1 MGSGGLPARAYWL
14 DLFTPKTWAEF
25 LDAGGDVSGFREGRR
40 GLVAKIKPGDY
51 LLCYLTGV
59 SRFVGLLEV
68 TSEPYQDH
76 AKIWSAEDFPL
87 RLHVGRLAVLAP
99 EHGVPI
105 VELFPRLSLYPRRK
119 SDNSWQGLVQGSP
132 TRFGAADGELIT
144 AAILDAEANP
154 IVRPFDP
161 KKLLAKAS
169 PAKISHKPAL
179 PSPPA
184 ARPTDATE
192 YGAAPGGPGLRAPEN
207 AGADLSGGEPA
218 NGDEEGGTALEVNA
232 HTEIE
237 SILLRIGSAMGL
249 ELWIDPADRGKSHDG
264 LRLGDVPGV
273 LDALP
278 LPFSAEVLK
287 TIRRI
292 DVLWLR
298 DQMVVGAF
306 EVKSTTSVYS
316 GLLRMADLVA
326 MNPNLTIP
334 MFIVAPSSRRERV
347 RQEIVR
353 PTFSKLFHPPM
364 AKRCRYVPFDRLRE
378 RFALLEQANLLGAI
392 PPDAFLT
399 SVSETVDQMVTVN

>member
-1 MGSGGLPARAYWL
+1 MADRAYWL
-14 DLFTPKTWAEF
+14 DLFTYKTWTEF
-25 LDAGGDVSGFREGRR
+25 LEAGGDVSGFRLGRQVY
-40 GLVAKIKPGDY
+40 VAKIKPGDY

-68 TSEPYQDH
+68 TSEPYEDH

-87 RLHVGRLAVLAP
+87 RMRVKQLVILAP

-105 VELFPRLSLYPRRK
+105 VGLFPKLSLYPKRK
-119 SDNSWQGLVQGSP
+119 SANSWQGLVQGSP
-132 TRFGAADGELIT
+132 SHFGAADGGLIS
-144 AAILDAEANP
+144 AAILDAEAHP
-154 IVRPFDP
+154 VVRPFDS
-161 KKLLAKAS
+161 KKLLAKVN
-169 PAKISHKPAL
+169 PAKIAHHAPAIL
-179 PSPPA
+179 SKVPSPVA
-184 ARPTDATE
+184 VT
-192 YGAAPGGPGLRAPEN
+192 APGN
-207 AGADLSGGEPA
+207 ANLEGSPPVALELSPTLTPM
-218 NGDEEGGTALEVNA
+218 NGDEERGTVLEATA

-237 SILLRIGSAMGL
+237 ALLLRIGSAMGL
-249 ELWIDPADRGKSHDG
+249 ELWIDPTDRGKSHDG
-264 LRLGDVPGV
+264 KKLGDTPGV
-273 LDALP
+273 LDDLP

-306 EVKSTTSVYS
+306 EVESTTSIYS

-334 MFIVAPSSRRERV
+334 MFIVAPEARRERV

-364 AKRCRYVPFDRLRE
+364 AKRCRYIPFDRLRE
-378 RFALLEQANLLGAI
+378 RYALLEKANVLGAL

-399 SVSETVDQMVTVN
+399 SVSELAEPGTALK